1 MVITI
6 GPGEVLASSVSDG
19 DVPGVIALA
28 ANREGVLFADAY
40 GERELGSGVDMTLDT
55 VCWIASM
62 TKALTSTA
70 ALQQVEQ
77 GRLTLDGPIADVL
90 PELSKVQ
97 VLEGFDEG
105 GAPRLRPPSQPV
117 TLRHLLTHTAG
128 FSYDIWNANIGR
140 YCTHAGRPGIIEC
153 KNAALDTPLVADPG
167 SAWEYGIN
175 IDWVGKAIEAVTG
188 QTLEAYFRA
197 RVFGPL
203 GMLDSGFVLG
213 ANQRAR
219 LAGMHARNDDGRLT
233 PIPFEIPQEPEF
245 FMGGGG
251 LYSTGPDYLRF
262 VRMLLNRGTL
272 DGVQILTEQ
281 TVDQMF
287 RNQIG
292 DLEAGV
298 LRTVTPSASNDH
310 DPFPGMPIRWG
321 LGFMITT
328 EAVPGRRSANSVAW
342 AGLANTY
349 YWIDP
354 ERGITGVILTQIL
367 PFADARVM
375 KLYGEFERALYSGL

>member
-77 GRLTLDGPIADVL
+77 GRLMLDGPISDVL
-90 PELSKVQ
+90 PELSKVR
-97 VLEGFDEG
+97 VLEGFDDA
-105 GAPRLRPPSQPV
+105 GAPRLRQPRQPI

-128 FSYDIWNANIGR
+128 FSYDIWNADIGR
-140 YCTHAGRPGIIEC
+140 YCTHGGLPGIIEC

-167 SAWEYGIN
+167 TSWEYGIN
-175 IDWVGKAIEAVTG
+175 IDWAGKAVEAVTG
-188 QTLEAYFRA
+188 QTLEAYMRA
-197 RVFGPL
+197 SIFAPL

-213 ANQRAR
+213 ASQRER
-219 LAGMHARNDDGRLT
+219 LAGMHARNEDGTVT
-233 PIPFEIPQEPEF
+233 PIPFEVPQEPEF

-251 LYSTGPDYLRF
+251 LYATGPDYLRF
-262 VRMLLNRGTL
+262 LRMLLNRGTL
-272 DGVQILTEQ
+272 DGAQILTEQ
-281 TVDQMF
+281 TVDEMF

-298 LRTVTPSASNDH
+298 LRSVTPAASNDH

-328 EAVPGRRSANSVAW
+328 EAVPGRRGPNSVAW

-349 YWIDP
+349 YWIDQ
-354 ERGITGVILTQIL
+354 RSGVTGVMLTQIL

-375 KLYGEFERALYSGL
+375 KLYGEFERAVYSGL

>member
-28 ANREGVLFADAY
+28 ANRAGVLFADAY

-70 ALQQVEQ
+70 AMQQVEKGQ
-77 GRLTLDGPIADVL
+77 LTLDGPISDVL
-90 PELSKVQ
+90 PQLSKVQ
-97 VLEGFDEG
+97 VLEGFDDS
-105 GAPRLRPPSQPV
+105 GAPRLRPPTRPI

-128 FSYDIWNANIGR
+128 FSYDIWNADIGR

-175 IDWVGKAIEAVTG
+175 IDWVGKAVEAATG
-188 QTLEAYFRA
+188 QTLEAYFRTS
-197 RVFGPL
+197 VFEPL

-213 ANQRAR
+213 TSQRER
-219 LAGMHARNDDGRLT
+219 LASVHARNDDGTVT

-262 VRMLLNRGTL
+262 LRMLLNRGTL

-281 TVDQMF
+281 TVDDMF

-298 LRTVTPSASNDH
+298 LRTVTPAASNDH

-354 ERGITGVILTQIL
+354 ERDITGVILTQIL
-367 PFADARVM
+367 PFADARVI
-375 KLYGEFERALYSGL
+375 KLYGEFEAAVYSGL